1 MPDLTLLDLVR
12 NRTMSPAI
20 ASTLALAA
28 EERRSLLIIA
38 IPRHAGKTT
47 TMEATLAHV
56 PDGTAMHEVDEA
68 AGGDLGIPSEGD
80 GGYLKMAEVSQ
91 APMSNY
97 LWGDPVRR
105 VFAALERGFSLAT
118 ALHAPGI
125 DEAFEVI
132 CGQNGVPGADAG
144 RLDLAVY
151 IATVGDDWR
160 APERRA
166 IAEVREIDAAEG
178 GRPLGRT
185 LHRWDPETD
194 VFEDVDRAQL
204 IEGAPGRRGELLAS
218 FQAP

>member
-1 MPDLTLLDLVR
+1 
-12 NRTMSPAI
+12 
-20 ASTLALAA
+20 
-28 EERRSLLIIA
+28 
-38 IPRHAGKTT
+38 
-47 TMEATLAHV
+47 MEATLAHV

-132 CGQNGVPGADAG
+132 CGQNGVPDADAG

-166 IAEVREIDAAEG
+166 IAEVREIDTAEG

-185 LHRWDPETD
+185 FASLGPRDRCVRGCRQGAAHRRRTGPSPESCSPRSRRPSRRRRLPRGSRRT
-194 VFEDVDRAQL
+194 
-204 IEGAPGRRGELLAS
+204 RRGRATR
-218 FQAP
+218 

>member
-1 MPDLTLLDLVR
+1 
-12 NRTMSPAI
+12 
-20 ASTLALAA
+20 
-28 EERRSLLIIA
+28 
-38 IPRHAGKTT
+38 
-47 TMEATLAHV
+47 
-56 PDGTAMHEVDEA
+56 
-68 AGGDLGIPSEGD
+68 
-80 GGYLKMAEVSQ
+80 MAEVSQ

-132 CGQNGVPGADAG
+132 CGQNGVPDADAG

-166 IAEVREIDAAEG
+166 IAEVREIDTAEG

-185 LHRWDPETD
+185 LHRWLTQRQMCSRMSTGRSSSKAH
-194 VFEDVDRAQL
+194 RAVAESCSPRSRQ
-204 IEGAPGRRGELLAS
+204 P
-218 FQAP
+218 